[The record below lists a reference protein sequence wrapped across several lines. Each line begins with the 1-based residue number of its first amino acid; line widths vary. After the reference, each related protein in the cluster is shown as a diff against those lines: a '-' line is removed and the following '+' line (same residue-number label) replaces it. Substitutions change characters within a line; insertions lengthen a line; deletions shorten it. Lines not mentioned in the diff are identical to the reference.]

1 MKVTVTRKLEIA
13 ADICEFH
20 LTLPGNQPL
29 PPFAPG
35 AHIDV
40 HLGALVRQYS
50 LCNDPI
56 ERDRYVL
63 GVLKEPSSR
72 GGAKAM
78 HALSEGD
85 ELEVSEPKNNFSLD
99 CSARHSILFAGG
111 IGVTPILSMFHFMA
125 RRSISFEMHYCIRA
139 RSRAAFV
146 DRLSGSELSARA
158 NVYCDSE
165 PSVGQLDLSKVLRDP
180 DPRKHLYVCGPGGF
194 IEACLS
200 AADAAGWSEAN
211 LHRESFAVA
220 ANSSGPKE
228 AFDLKLARSNRTVRV
243 APGQRVID
251 ALTAAG
257 VCVPS
262 SCLEGTC
269 GTCLTTVLDGEPD
282 HRDAYLTKKERTR
295 NDRFLPCCSRSKTS
309 VLVLDL

>member
-1 MKVTVTRKLEIA
+1 MKVRVARKLEIA

-20 LTLPGNQPL
+20 LTLPGNQLL
-29 PPFAPG
+29 PTFAPG
-35 AHIDV
+35 SHIDV
-40 HLGALVRQYS
+40 HLGSLVRHYS

-85 ELEVSEPKNNFSLD
+85 ELEVSEPKNNFPLD
-99 CSARHSILFAGG
+99 CSAQHSILLAGG
-111 IGVTPILSMFHFMA
+111 IGVTPILSMASFMA
-125 RRSISFEMHYCIRA
+125 RSGISFELHYCIRA

-146 DRLSGSELSARA
+146 DRLSNSELSAHA

-165 PSVGQLDLSKVLRDP
+165 PSFGQLDLSKILQDP
-180 DPRKHLYVCGPGGF
+180 DPKKHVYVCGPSGF

-200 AADAAGWSEAN
+200 AATAAGWNDAN
-211 LHRESFAVA
+211 QHRESFAVA
-220 ANSSGPKE
+220 ANSPAPKDS
-228 AFDLKLARSNRTVRV
+228 FDVKLARSNRILRV
-243 APGQRVID
+243 ASGQKVID

-257 VCVPS
+257 VHVPF

-282 HRDAYLTKKERTR
+282 HRDTYLTKRERTK
-295 NDRFLPCCSRSKTS
+295 NDRFLPCCSRSKTPM
-309 VLVLDL
+309 LVLDL